1 MEKTDE
7 ELQMLAGSVADLEW
21 YRKNLDDIQIKFN
34 GKAVAIKEKEVIGSS
49 VDAQTLLEQLDK
61 RGVDSDLVLI
71 KRVIPKGETVIF

>member
-21 YRKNLDDIQIKFN
+21 YRKNLDDIRIKFN

-71 KRVIPKGETVIF
+71 NRVIPKEETVIF